1 VVVDSK
7 CGVGTGV
14 LFFFSGWVGCFQ
26 RRFLF
31 AFCLGYGPFSIGK
44 SPFSTRRSSFSGGK
58 GFFSGKKSPF
68 STRKGSLSGGK
79 SPFSSSLKT
88 VQFHSESESSDR
100 GILAIDWDL
109 FCFSA
114 FFCLYVGVAG

>member
-1 VVVDSK
+1 VVWALEF
-7 CGVGTGV
+7 CF
-14 LFFFSGWVGCFQ
+14 LFGLGRLFSEKVV
-26 RRFLF
+26 F
-31 AFCLGYGPFSIGK
+31 AFCLGCGPFSVGK
-44 SPFSTRRSSFSGGK
+44 SPFSTRKSSFSGGK
-58 GFFSGKKSPF
+58 GSF
-68 STRKGSLSGGK
+68 SGGK

-100 GILAIDWDL
+100 EILAIDWDL